1 MEPLIDERPSK
12 SCSTVPRSAC
22 AIAYDSH
29 DCTGGW
35 KLVVPQGQLRFRWF
49 TSYWSYRFISKQK
62 EEFKDDENFCR
73 NDMDTVGIRAGCTLI
88 LYSDSSFNGDSV
100 RIDSYATNDRY
111 LIVLRHRSFM

>member
-1 MEPLIDERPSK
+1 METCRTPGTAQVQVVHLILELQ
-12 SCSTVPRSAC
+12 V
-22 AIAYDSH
+22 Y
-29 DCTGGW
+29 
-35 KLVVPQGQLRFRWF
+35 F
-49 TSYWSYRFISKQK
+49 KQK

-88 LYSDSSFNGDSV
+88 LYSDSSFNGNSV